1 MDVGC
6 IFKVVS
12 NAARSSLKLDDTF
25 TKNAYLMTSQMGI
38 FQIRLV
44 HFRPP

>member
-12 NAARSSLKLDDTF
+12 NVARSLLTLNDTF
-25 TKNAYLMTSQMGI
+25 AKNAYLMTSQMGI